1 MQNGVTKLYPGWKEA
16 VDQIAD
22 RVNREGYGVMFS
34 HEDLHKM
41 MDIKIPETG
50 THEEYK
56 KRDLEI
62 MASIVNLTDTL
73 LKEHNICLKNVRGQG
88 YMVLTPDDQVSIGV
102 EQEWRKI
109 GRLVCKAVQKA
120 VCVNQEALSFEGQQM
135 QVRQMEKASFFRA
148 AMSKKKR
155 VVGGEKESLALT
167 E

>member
-1 MQNGVTKLYPGWKEA
+1 MDGVTKLHPGWKEA
-16 VDQIAD
+16 VSQIVD
-22 RVNREGYGVMFS
+22 RVRLEGYGVMFS

-50 THEEYK
+50 THDEYK

-62 MASIVNLTDTL
+62 MSSIVNLTDTL
-73 LKEHNICLKNVRGQG
+73 LKEYNICLKNVRGQG

-120 VCVNQEALSFEGQQM
+120 VCVNQEALSFEGQQV
-135 QVRQMEKASFFRA
+135 QVRQIEKASFFRA
-148 AMSKKKR
+148 AMSKKKKI
-155 VVGGEKESLALT
+155 GGEEGAPLAIA